1 MNLELKE
8 INTDDLS
15 GSNPFVSSNWAII
28 KKENGWL
35 SLAYLISIDGNQYE
49 MLILIRSIKLGYSLA
64 YIPFAPHPINGTEIQ
79 EVVDN
84 LEKISFKLLKNLP
97 KSVFAIRYDFPF
109 NYGNPEYSYT
119 IDKHFFKMKVDSV
132 QPVSTS
138 FIELENNIEEI
149 RSNYRKRAR
158 RYLKKNETS
167 VEVEAWTG
175 SLDELSQWY
184 AIYKKTGIDDG
195 FSTRSFSYIEKIM
208 DTNYS
213 KLLLSKVD
221 GKIVGGIIILCG
233 NDVAIYLLGG
243 SLKDC
248 GYSVSYTLQ
257 DEAIKMCKDLGI
269 KYYDLFGIG
278 SQKSKHLSS
287 LNMFKTSFGGKV
299 ISRVSTFDYTIRPV
313 PYFFFNLAE
322 IIRYS
327 FYR

>member
-1 MNLELKE
+1 LNLELKE
-8 INTDDLS
+8 INTNDLS
-15 GSNPFVSSNWAII
+15 GSNPFVSGNWASI

-35 SLAYLISIDGNQYE
+35 SLAYIISIDENQYE
-49 MLILIRSIKLGYSLA
+49 MLILIRTIKLGYSLA
-64 YIPFAPHPINGTEIQ
+64 YIPFAPYPLNGAELQ
-79 EVVDN
+79 LVVDN
-84 LEKISFKLLKNLP
+84 LEKISFRLLKNIP

-109 NYGNPEYSYT
+109 NYGNPEY
-119 IDKHFFKMKVDSV
+119 IGNLDKHFIKMKDNSV

-138 FIELENNIEEI
+138 FIQLESNIEEI
-149 RSNYRKRAR
+149 RANYRKRAR
-158 RYLKKNETS
+158 RYLKKNEAS
-167 VEVEAWTG
+167 VEIEVWNG

-184 AIYKKTGIDDG
+184 AIYKKTGLDDG
-195 FSTRSFSYIEKIM
+195 FSVRSFSYVEKIM

-213 KLLLSKVD
+213 KLILSKID

-233 NDVAIYLLGG
+233 IDVAVYLLGG

-257 DEAIKMCKDLGI
+257 DEAIKICKDLGI

-278 SQKSKHLSS
+278 SKKSKHLSS
-287 LNMFKTSFGGKV
+287 LNMFKTSFGGKT
-299 ISRVSTFDYTIRPV
+299 ISRIPTFDYTIRPIA
-313 PYFFFNLAE
+313 YFFFNLAE